1 MVLAFPFILGSF
13 AEFIVQERMTKAKHL
28 QTVAGVKP
36 WAYWLST
43 YVWDTINY
51 QFPCWIVIALLFI
64 FKIEV
69 FTTTAR
75 DAVSGT
81 ILTILIF
88 GPAAAAF
95 TYCLSF
101 LFKSPSACNI
111 FVVITGFFIGFV
123 GALVSFILRLLGA
136 QQALLG
142 GDVDYVGIATIIE
155 YCLRIHPAFSFS
167 KALFYIQNVEYF
179 ALIFNSPD
187 ISVWSLRV
195 ILIDFL
201 FLLGQIFVYFVLAV
215 YIDRKITNPGVF
227 KWFNIFSSRL
237 FTPSNAR
244 ESAESDVDVIA
255 EEKRVLSGDSKDDS
269 IVIYDLAKQ
278 YGTEILAVNRVSL
291 GIPPGE
297 CFGLLGTNGAGEC

>member
-13 AEFIVQERMTKAKHL
+13 AEFIVQERVSKAKHL

-36 WAYWLST
+36 WAYWLSS
-43 YVWDTINY
+43 YAWDTINY
-51 QFPCWIVIALLFI
+51 QFPCWIVITLLFI
-64 FKIEV
+64 FQIDV

-95 TYCLSF
+95 VYCLSF

-111 FVVITGFFIGFV
+111 FVVITGFFIGFI

-142 GDVDYVGIATIIE
+142 VDDIDYVGIATIIE

-179 ALIFNSPD
+179 ALIYDSPD

-201 FLLGQIFVYFVLAV
+201 FLLSQIFVYFALAV
-215 YIDRKITNPGVF
+215 YIDRKVTHPGVF
-227 KWFNIFSSRL
+227 KWFNIFSSRI
-237 FTPSNAR
+237 FTPFNSR
-244 ESAESDVDVIA
+244 EKSEPDEDVVA
-255 EEKRVLSGDSKDDS
+255 EEKAIMCGDRKGDS
-269 IVIYDLAKQ
+269 IVVYDLVKQ
-278 YGTEILAVNRVSL
+278 YGREILAVDHVSF

-297 CFGLLGTNGAGEC
+297 CFGLLGTNGAGR